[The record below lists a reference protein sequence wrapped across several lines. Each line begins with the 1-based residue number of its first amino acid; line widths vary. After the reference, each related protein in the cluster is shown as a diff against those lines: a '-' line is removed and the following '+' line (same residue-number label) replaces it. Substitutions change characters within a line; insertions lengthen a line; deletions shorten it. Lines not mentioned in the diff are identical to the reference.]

1 MLIFLILILK
11 ASKAQIKLNT
21 KKLYMSDGHAV
32 QELLKIT
39 NVLYEISEQTHQHQ
53 SNNEEAENFE
63 NLLSDASVL
72 SKVRLIIFTL

>member
-1 MLIFLILILK
+1 
-11 ASKAQIKLNT
+11 
-21 KKLYMSDGHAV
+21 MSDGHAV

-53 SNNEEAENFE
+53 SNNEEAENLE